1 MRPSRQLVDLL
12 ERHAELATRDR
23 KLLSEDQRLSLR
35 FYQAELAALDGT
47 GVSSPS
53 DRVSVW
59 IRNVT
64 AVEEFVAANGD
75 LPRVNRRRP
84 SVEIDPEIRRLEQ
97 WLNHET
103 RPSTI
108 SVRCGYQLDRLAV
121 TPGFSAHRLDDRW
134 REQYEAYE
142 RFLASHPGPPVLRSD
157 DSGERALAN
166 WAAKQRQHRRNGS
179 LPEDRV
185 AALDGLRIWAWSP
198 PRK

>member
-12 ERHAELATRDR
+12 ARYADLATRDR
-23 KLLSEDQRLSLR
+23 KLLSEDQRRSLR
-35 FYQAELAALDGT
+35 FYRAELAALDESGHD
-47 GVSSPS
+47 SRS

-64 AVEEFVAANGD
+64 AVEEFVSANGH

-84 SVEIDPEIRRLEQ
+84 DVEIDPETRRLEQ

-103 RPSTI
+103 RPSTVA
-108 SVRCGYQLDRLAV
+108 VRCSYQLDRLSV
-121 TPGFSAHRLDDRW
+121 IPGFSAHRLDDRW
-134 REQYEAYE
+134 REQYEAYA
-142 RFLASHPGPPVLRSD
+142 RFLEIHRGPPVLRSD
-157 DSGERALAN
+157 DSEERSLAN
-166 WAAKQRQHRRNGS
+166 WAAKQRQHRCNGS

-185 AALDGLRIWAWSP
+185 AALESLRIWAWSP